1 MWSRNFYFIFSMNL
15 MQFPQ
20 VGFKLYEIN
29 TNLRQVC
36 KFSEGKNTR
45 ILVYNTISFVS
56 NTTVFFFQHNEINP
70 IINLIRIFN
79 PDFWFSCI
87 FFTASV
93 TCYSKSTQYDLFAT
107 ITFQMLIYFW
117 NPFSIYCFS
126 CG

>member
-1 MWSRNFYFIFSMNL
+1 MNL

-56 NTTVFFFQHNEINP
+56 NTTVFFF
-70 IINLIRIFN
+70 
-79 PDFWFSCI
+79 
-87 FFTASV
+87 
-93 TCYSKSTQYDLFAT
+93 STQ
-107 ITFQMLIYFW
+107 W
-117 NPFSIYCFS
+117 NQPNNQFNKDF
-126 CG
+126 